1 MDIPVKSAIASA
13 PVSFAWLQRSK
24 LGGQLLTRLLSLVLG
39 LAVVSLADAAM
50 AALRQGDSGA
60 AVRDLQNQLIAA
72 QCYDGPVTSYFGP
85 LTRSAVEACQQ
96 RSNIDVD
103 GVVGPQTMAIL
114 SGQTT
119 AAKSAPTAAVTN
131 ELQQGSRGPEVA
143 TLQQQLQKLGLYD
156 SAIDGDFGPIT
167 EQAVASF
174 QRLNGLN
181 QSGVFGDREAQV
193 IAASPIGQSS
203 AAATDLTATIG
214 RNQLTLGD
222 AGKDVQTL
230 QAKLKELRYFDSAL
244 TGYYGSLTKI
254 AVQSFQADRKMP
266 NNGIADAS
274 TLQALG
280 MTIGNQASALT
291 ADRSETIV
299 PTETAKRRPFSAG
312 GFTSS
317 GGTPISKTDPIPTQA
332 FGTAQVTQG
341 GKFVVIIPKQNSAQF
356 DAVKKLVPDATEG
369 KSSIGNYIQAGA
381 YSSQNAADQQSRF
394 LQAYGLDARVAYR

>member
-1 MDIPVKSAIASA
+1 MDIPVTSPLAAA
-13 PVSFAWLQRSK
+13 PVNFAWLQRSK
-24 LGGQLLTRLLSLVLG
+24 LGGKLLTRLLSLLLG
-39 LAVVSLADAAM
+39 LAIVSMADAAM
-50 AALRQGDSGA
+50 AALRQGDSGE

-72 QCYDGPVTSYFGP
+72 QCYEGPVTSYFGQM
-85 LTRSAVEACQQ
+85 TRSAVELCQQ
-96 RSNIDVD
+96 RHNIDVD

-114 SGQTT
+114 NGGQPT
-119 AAKSAPTAAVTN
+119 AAAPAPTAATG
-131 ELQQGSRGPEVA
+131 LQRGSRGPEVA
-143 TLQQQLQKLGLYD
+143 TLQQQLQQLGLYN
-156 SAIDGDFGPIT
+156 SPIDGDFGPIT

-174 QRLNGLN
+174 QQLNGLT

-193 IAASPIGQSS
+193 IAASPVGQPS
-203 AAATDLTATIG
+203 AAATDLTGAIG

-222 AGKDVQTL
+222 AGKDVQKL
-230 QAKLKELRYFDSAL
+230 QAKLKDLRYFDSAL

-266 NNGIADAS
+266 NSGIADSS

-280 MTIGNQASALT
+280 ITIGNQASAT
-291 ADRSETIV
+291 V
-299 PTETAKRRPFSAG
+299 PTETAKRSPFSTG

-332 FGTAQVTQG
+332 FGSAQVTQGGG
-341 GKFVVIIPKQNSAQF
+341 GKFVVIIPKQSSAQF
-356 DAVKKLVPDATEG
+356 DTVKKLVPDATEG

>member
-1 MDIPVKSAIASA
+1 MDNPVKSPIAVA
-13 PVSFAWLQRSK
+13 PVNFAWLQRSS
-24 LGGQLLTRLLSLVLG
+24 LGGKLLTRLLSLLLG
-39 LAVVSLADAAM
+39 LAIVSLADAAM
-50 AALRQGDSGA
+50 AALRQGDSGE

-72 QCYDGPVTSYFGP
+72 QCYEGPVTSYFGP

-96 RSNIDVD
+96 RHNLDVD

-114 SGQTT
+114 SGQPT
-119 AAKSAPTAAVTN
+119 AAAPAPTAAATG
-131 ELQQGSRGPEVA
+131 LQRGSRGPEVA
-143 TLQQQLQKLGLYD
+143 TLQQQLQQLGLYN
-156 SAIDGDFGPIT
+156 SPIDGDFGPIT
-167 EQAVASF
+167 EQALASF

-193 IAASPIGQSS
+193 IAASPVGQPS
-203 AAATDLTATIG
+203 AAATDLTGAIG

-222 AGKDVQTL
+222 AGKDVQKL
-230 QAKLKELRYFDSAL
+230 QAKLKDLKYFDSAL

-254 AVQSFQADRKMP
+254 AVQSFQVDRQMP
-266 NNGIADAS
+266 NSGIADSS

-280 MTIGNQASALT
+280 ITIGNQASAT
-291 ADRSETIV
+291 V
-299 PTETAKRRPFSAG
+299 PTETPKRNPFSTG

-332 FGTAQVTQG
+332 FGSAQVTQGG

-356 DAVKKLVPDATEG
+356 DTVKKLVPDATEG

>member
-1 MDIPVKSAIASA
+1 MDIPVKSPLASA
-13 PVSFAWLQRSK
+13 PVNFAWLQRSK
-24 LGGQLLTRLLSLVLG
+24 LGGKLLTRLLSLLLG
-39 LAVVSLADAAM
+39 LAIVTLADAAM
-50 AALRQGDSGA
+50 AALRQGDSGE

-96 RSNIDVD
+96 RHNLDVD

-114 SGQTT
+114 NGQ
-119 AAKSAPTAAVTN
+119 PTAATPTPTATTG
-131 ELQQGSRGPEVA
+131 LQRGSRGTEVA
-143 TLQQQLQKLGLYD
+143 TLQQQLQQLGLYN
-156 SAIDGDFGPIT
+156 STIDGDFGPIT

-181 QSGVFGDREAQV
+181 QSGVFGDREAQI
-193 IAASPIGQSS
+193 IAASPVGQPS
-203 AAATDLTATIG
+203 AAATDLTGAIG

-222 AGKDVQTL
+222 AGKDVQKL
-230 QAKLKELRYFDSAL
+230 QAKLKDLKYFDSAL

-266 NNGIADAS
+266 NSGIADSS

-280 MTIGNQASALT
+280 ITIGNQASAT
-291 ADRSETIV
+291 V
-299 PTETAKRRPFSAG
+299 PTETAKSSPFSTG

-332 FGTAQVTQG
+332 FGSAQVTQGG
-341 GKFVVIIPKQNSAQF
+341 GKFVVIIPKQNNVQL
-356 DAVKKLVPDATEG
+356 DTVRKLVPDATEG

>member
-1 MDIPVKSAIASA
+1 MDIPVKSPIASA
-13 PVSFAWLQRSK
+13 PVNFTWLQRSK
-24 LGGQLLTRLLSLVLG
+24 LGGKLLTRLLSLLLG
-39 LAVVSLADAAM
+39 LAIVSMADAAM
-50 AALRQGDSGA
+50 AALRQGDSGE

-96 RSNIDVD
+96 RHNIGVD
-103 GVVGPQTMAIL
+103 GVVGPQTMSIL

-119 AAKSAPTAAVTN
+119 AAPSAPTTAAG
-131 ELQQGSRGPEVA
+131 LQRGSRGPEVA

-156 SAIDGDFGPIT
+156 SPIDGDFGPIT

-174 QRLNGLN
+174 QRLNSLN
-181 QSGVFGDREAQV
+181 QSGVFGDREAQI
-193 IAASPIGQSS
+193 IATTPVGQPS
-203 AAATDLTATIG
+203 AAATDLTGTIG

-254 AVQSFQADRKMP
+254 AVQSFQTDRKMP
-266 NNGIADAS
+266 NSGIADS
-274 TLQALG
+274 PTLQALG
-280 MTIGNQASALT
+280 ITIGNQASAT
-291 ADRSETIV
+291 V
-299 PTETAKRRPFSAG
+299 PTETAKSSPFSTG

-317 GGTPISKTDPIPTQA
+317 GGTPISKTDPIPTQS
-332 FGTAQVTQG
+332 FGSAQIAQG

-369 KSSIGNYIQAGA
+369 KSSIGNYIQAGT

>member
-1 MDIPVKSAIASA
+1 MDILVKSSIASA
-13 PVSFAWLQRSK
+13 PINFAWLRRSK
-24 LGGQLLTRLLSLVLG
+24 LGGKLLTRLLSLLLG
-39 LAVVSLADAAM
+39 LAIVSLADAAM

-72 QCYDGPVTSYFGP
+72 QCYEGPVTSYFGP
-85 LTRSAVEACQQ
+85 LTHSAVETCQQ
-96 RSNIDVD
+96 RHNIAVD
-103 GVVGPQTMAIL
+103 GVVGPQTLAIL
-114 SGQTT
+114 SGQTS
-119 AAKSAPTAAVTN
+119 AAKAVPTATS
-131 ELQQGSRGPEVA
+131 ELQRGSRGPEVA
-143 TLQQQLQKLGLYD
+143 TLQQQLQKLGLYS
-156 SAIDGDFGPIT
+156 SAIDGDFGPVT
-167 EQAVASF
+167 EQAVASL
-174 QRLNGLN
+174 QRFNGLN

-193 IAASPIGQSS
+193 IAASPVGQST
-203 AAATDLTATIG
+203 AAATDLTGTIG

-222 AGKDVQTL
+222 AGKDVQAL

-254 AVQSFQADRKMP
+254 AVQSFQSDRQMP
-266 NNGIADAS
+266 NSGIADAS

-280 MTIGNQASALT
+280 MTIGNQAAALT
-291 ADRSETIV
+291 ADRSATVV

-312 GFTSS
+312 GFTSG
-317 GGTPISKTDPIPTQA
+317 GGTPISQTDPIPTEA

-381 YSSQNAADQQSRF
+381 YSSQTAADQQSRF